1 MLDVNRLRVIDAVA
15 RHGSVT
21 AAAKELHYSQ
31 PSVTHHLAR
40 LEAETGAQ
48 LLQRVGR
55 GIRLTPAGQLLADRA
70 AEIIGRIDAAGAELS
85 AHVGLNAGRVRLAG
99 FASANGSLVPAAL
112 ATLADRYPSLEISL
126 TDTHPLDALEL
137 LRTGK
142 VEVAIIFRY
151 DETEPEPP
159 GVRLHHLLDD
169 PVYVLSTRRERG
181 LATLRDAT
189 WIAGCERC
197 RSHLLSLC
205 ADAGFDPRIGYSS
218 DDMVVMQAW
227 VAAGLGVATQTG
239 LALRAHHID
248 GVVATELP
256 GSKRHIYAA
265 TYGEPP
271 DPPATAALLE
281 ALAEAATSATSSAPI
296 FGPQLTARFTSATIL
311 ASSAAVSSFS
321 AKDVGHMAP
330 SSRFA
335 LSLKPSVAYLALN
348 FCALWKKQTTLPPL
362 AYAGIPYQVFGER
375 AGALA
380 SMIAWSRSAMA
391 RSGSAISAIFSST
404 SRSPSALARGPRR
417 PPSPPSRVRAS
428 RLVPRP

>member
-40 LEAETGAQ
+40 LETETGAQ

-85 AHVGLNAGRVRLAG
+85 AHVGLTAGRVRMAA
-99 FASANGSLVPAAL
+99 FASAIGSLVPAAAAAL
-112 ATLADRYPSLEISL
+112 AGRHPGLEVRL
-126 TDTHPLDALEL
+126 TDTHPPEAIEL

-142 VEVAIIFRY
+142 VDVAIIFRY

-169 PVYVLSTRRERG
+169 PVYLLSLRRRRT
-181 LATLRDAT
+181 LAGLRDAT

-205 ADAGFDPRIGYSS
+205 ADEGFEPRIGYTS
-218 DDMVVMQAW
+218 DDMVVMQAL
-227 VAAGLGVATQTG
+227 VAAGLGVATLPG
-239 LALRAHHID
+239 LALSAHRAK

-256 GSKRHIYAA
+256 GSRRHVYAA

-271 DPPATAALLE
+271 DPPAVTALLAALT
-281 ALAEAATSATSSAPI
+281 EAAS
-296 FGPQLTARFTSATIL
+296 TA
-311 ASSAAVSSFS
+311 
-321 AKDVGHMAP
+321 
-330 SSRFA
+330 
-335 LSLKPSVAYLALN
+335 
-348 FCALWKKQTTLPPL
+348 
-362 AYAGIPYQVFGER
+362 
-375 AGALA
+375 
-380 SMIAWSRSAMA
+380 
-391 RSGSAISAIFSST
+391 
-404 SRSPSALARGPRR
+404 
-417 PPSPPSRVRAS
+417 
-428 RLVPRP
+428 

>member
-31 PSVTHHLAR
+31 PSVTHHLSR

-55 GIRLTPAGQLLADRA
+55 GIRLTPAGELLADRA

-85 AHVGLNAGRVRLAG
+85 AHVGLDAGRVRLAA
-99 FASANGSLVPAAL
+99 FASASGALVPAAL
-112 ATLADRYPSLEISL
+112 AALATRHPHLEISL
-126 TDTHPLDALEL
+126 TDAHPLDALEL

-169 PVYVLSTRRERG
+169 GVFVLSTRRERG
-181 LATLRDAT
+181 LAELRDAT

-197 RSHLLSLC
+197 RGHLLTLC
-205 ADAGFDPRIGYSS
+205 ADAGFDPRIGSSS
-218 DDMVVMQAW
+218 DDMVVLQAW
-227 VAAGLGVATQTG
+227 VAAGLGVAMQNG
-239 LALRAHHID
+239 LALRAHSVD

-271 DPPATAALLE
+271 DPPATAALLA
-281 ALAEAATSATSSAPI
+281 ALAAAATEVTNR
-296 FGPQLTARFTSATIL
+296 GEDTAS
-311 ASSAAVSSFS
+311 
-321 AKDVGHMAP
+321 
-330 SSRFA
+330 
-335 LSLKPSVAYLALN
+335 
-348 FCALWKKQTTLPPL
+348 
-362 AYAGIPYQVFGER
+362 
-375 AGALA
+375 
-380 SMIAWSRSAMA
+380 
-391 RSGSAISAIFSST
+391 
-404 SRSPSALARGPRR
+404 
-417 PPSPPSRVRAS
+417 
-428 RLVPRP
+428 